1 MVDEGRLPYGFGVS
15 QQLLVILTEVDLCEF
30 YSRYPDREPSSI
42 NREPLIA
49 LWQLNVYDR
58 YLPGMCVERD
68 EITYKESKKHS
79 TFQL

>member
-58 YLPGMCVERD
+58 YLARSVMKLLIR
-68 EITYKESKKHS
+68 TLKSL
-79 TFQL
+79 QL